1 MTASDKQTP
10 AERAAGWWRNLQ
22 GVSSDGEMGEHAP
35 DRAALAEL
43 RRCDR
48 PLDALFV
55 PAGMS
60 LVRDLGAHIRY
71 PGESERA
78 HEQRIARATGL
89 ASVLAQVR
97 GTDRPLMQKLGWQHR
112 GKDAADTAV
121 LSEQRLRRALAVE
134 EPDELLAMFRRL
146 VAQAGN
152 QCDPRDL
159 AESYLNWGDRV
170 RTRWAFQ
177 YYAADNAA
185 PAEATPQFE
194 GNGDAA

>member
-1 MTASDKQTP
+1 MTEPDRKSPP
-10 AERAAGWWRNLQ
+10 ADRAAHWWRGLQ
-22 GVSSDGEMGEHAP
+22 GLAGDTSP
-35 DRAALAEL
+35 DRAALAQL

-55 PAGMS
+55 PAGID
-60 LVRDLGAHIRY
+60 LVRRLGVRQQDEHAIR
-71 PGESERA
+71 
-78 HEQRIARATGL
+78 RATGL
-89 ASVLAQVR
+89 AALLAQVR
-97 GTDRPLMQKLGWQHR
+97 ESGEPLMRKLGR
-112 GKDAADTAV
+112 RAAGDEDAI

-134 EPDELLAMFRRL
+134 EPEEQLAMFRRL

-177 YYAADNAA
+177 YYAAEHAA
-185 PAEATPQFE
+185 PEAAATADYDTTSQ
-194 GNGDAA
+194 GNGDL